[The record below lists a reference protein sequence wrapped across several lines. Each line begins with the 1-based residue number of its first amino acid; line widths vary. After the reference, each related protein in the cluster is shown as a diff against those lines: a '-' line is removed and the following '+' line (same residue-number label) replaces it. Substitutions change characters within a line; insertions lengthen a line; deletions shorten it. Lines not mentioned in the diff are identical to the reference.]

1 MKIEAFCTKKCEYR
15 KMFSF
20 DSKVLDLPESQYC
33 FRKPFVCLDKQFSLI
48 RYLFFVKL
56 RHFLLF
62 FFSIALKIF
71 LNRMNAIAKKQ
82 YLPPC
87 KIIRDVNNNNQLLS
101 FSTDTDFHSHC
112 LSELYFYSAF
122 SSNSIGASVKAFCIF
137 DKKKSLPKLLTT
149 IQKAAKFTQFLPK
162 Q

>member
-1 MKIEAFCTKKCEYR
+1 
-15 KMFSF
+15 MFSF

-137 DKKKSLPKLLTT
+137 DKKKITT
-149 IQKAAKFTQFLPK
+149 ENVDNNTKGGKVYTVLAQTIRSRCTYRGKKIVR
-162 Q
+162 